1 MKGQFLIM
9 SRLNYLRSRVT
20 GRLSSLP
27 VLVLMP
33 HSRCNCKCVM
43 CDIWKANHNKR
54 EIAPED
60 LAVHIDAFRRLGV
73 KWVLLSG
80 GEPLMHSNLW
90 SFCRSLK
97 QLDVRITI
105 LSTGLLLEANASE
118 ICASC
123 DDVIVSLDGS
133 REVHNS
139 IRTVSRAYE
148 AIEDGVRA
156 IKEVDGQ
163 FRITG
168 RCVIQRANYRDIL
181 NVVEAAHTLKL
192 DGISFLAAD
201 VSSNAFNRPV
211 AWSDE
216 RVSEIALSA
225 EQAGDLERLIE
236 QLITQYGDEIRSG
249 FIVESPQK
257 LRKLPAYFS
266 AINGLCE
273 LPSNRCNAPW
283 VSAVVEA
290 DGEVRPCFF
299 HRPFG
304 NIYETQFDDIINGPQ
319 AVSFRK
325 NLSVER
331 DPICQKCVCT
341 LQFNSFE

>member
-1 MKGQFLIM
+1 M
-9 SRLNYLRSRVT
+9 SFVNYLRSRVT

-54 EIAPED
+54 EIAPEH
-60 LAVHIDAFRRLGV
+60 LASHLDAFRKLGV

-97 QLDVRITI
+97 ELDVRITI
-105 LSTGLLLEANASE
+105 LSTGLLLQAHALE
-118 ICASC
+118 ICTAC
-123 DDVIVSLDGS
+123 DEVIVSLDGS
-133 REVHNS
+133 HDIHNR
-139 IRTVSRAYE
+139 IRGVARAYE
-148 AIEDGVRA
+148 AIEEGVRA
-156 IKEVDGQ
+156 IKKVDPK
-163 FRITG
+163 FRVTG
-168 RCVIQRANYRDIL
+168 RCVIQRANYFDIL
-181 NVVEAAHTLKL
+181 NIVQAAHALGL

-201 VSSNAFNRPV
+201 VSSQAFNRPV

-225 EQAGDLERLIE
+225 EQSGQLETLIE
-236 QLITQYGDEIRSG
+236 QLIARYGDEISSG
-249 FIVESPQK
+249 FIVESPDK
-257 LRKLPAYFS
+257 LRNLPAYFA
-266 AINGLCE
+266 AINGLRE
-273 LPSNRCNAPW
+273 FPSNRCNAPW
-283 VSAVVEA
+283 VSSVVEA

-299 HRPFG
+299 HTSFG
-304 NIYETQFDDIINGPQ
+304 NIYQTPFEEILNSPK

-325 NLSVER
+325 NLSVEK

-341 LQFNSFE
+341 LQFNSFH

>member
-1 MKGQFLIM
+1 M
-9 SRLNYLRSRVT
+9 SVVNYLRSRVT

-118 ICASC
+118 IRASC

-133 REVHNS
+133 REFHNS
-139 IRTVSRAYE
+139 IRGVSRAYE

-168 RCVIQRANYRDIL
+168 RCVIQRANYLDIL
-181 NVVEAAHTLKL
+181 NVVEAAHALKL

-211 AWSDE
+211 AWSDK
-216 RVSEIALSA
+216 RISKIALST
-225 EQAGDLERLIE
+225 EQATEFEKLIE
-236 QLITQYGDEIRSG
+236 GLITRHGDDIRSG
-249 FIVESPQK
+249 FIAESPDK

-266 AINGLCE
+266 AVNGLRE
-273 LPSNRCNAPW
+273 FPSNRCNAPW
-283 VSAVVEA
+283 VSAVIEA

-299 HRPFG
+299 HPSFG
-304 NIYETQFDDIINGPQ
+304 NIYEQAFEEILNGPK
-319 AVSFRK
+319 AVSFRRTL
-325 NLSVER
+325 NVQR

-341 LQFNSFE
+341 LELSPM